1 MPTNPPVIMFQ
12 KRQLRIIY
20 LVILIIVLVLVYKS
34 FTQHGPPA
42 AEGDVEQTSGGNEAM
57 LKPSAPVLVV
67 VYYETLCPDSKNFV
81 LHQLQPAFDRAPE
94 LMDIEFVPFGKASVR
109 ANGTIRSR
117 TFVDFCGHFS
127 HNLTLF
133 QQWTTKSDGSL
144 EFDCQH
150 GPIECEGNTIHACV
164 VEAVREPRTRLA
176 MVACMIQNNI
186 MPRDIF
192 YRCAKEH
199 GVEIESIKKCYDSP
213 HGAELLKVHG
223 EATHALRPAV
233 SFIPTVTLDGAQYVQ
248 KSILKD
254 LFGNVCQVVAGR
266 GPKPDV
272 CK

>member
-1 MPTNPPVIMFQ
+1 MFQ

-20 LVILIIVLVLVYKS
+20 LVILIVVIVLIYKS
-34 FTQHGPPA
+34 FTQHRQN
-42 AEGDVEQTSGGNEAM
+42 EEDVEQTSGGDA
-57 LKPSAPVLVV
+57 LQKPNAPVYVV
-67 VYYETLCPDSKNFV
+67 VYYEALCPDSKNFV
-81 LHQLQPAFDRAPE
+81 LHQLLPAYERAPE
-94 LMDIEFVPFGKASVR
+94 LMDIEFVPFGKAS
-109 ANGTIRSR
+109 
-117 TFVDFCGHFS
+117 
-127 HNLTLF
+127 
-133 QQWTTKSDGSL
+133 WTTKSDGSL

-150 GPIECEGNTIHACV
+150 GPIECEANTIHACV
-164 VEAVREPRTRLA
+164 VEAVREPRTLLD
-176 MVACMIQNNI
+176 MVACMIKNNI
-186 MPRDIF
+186 IPRDTF

-233 SFIPTVTLDGAQYVQ
+233 TFIPTVTLDGAQYVQ

-254 LFGNVCQVVAGR
+254 LFGNVCQVVSGR

>member
-1 MPTNPPVIMFQ
+1 MFQ

-67 VYYETLCPDSKNFV
+67 VYYEALCPDSKNFV

-94 LMDIEFVPFGKASVR
+94 LMDIEFVPFGKAS
-109 ANGTIRSR
+109 
-117 TFVDFCGHFS
+117 
-127 HNLTLF
+127 
-133 QQWTTKSDGSL
+133 WTTKSDGSL

-266 GPKPDV
+266 GPKPDLMLHFLARYLQSEV
-272 CK
+272 LDEVRQLPGQLRRGLFWLLN